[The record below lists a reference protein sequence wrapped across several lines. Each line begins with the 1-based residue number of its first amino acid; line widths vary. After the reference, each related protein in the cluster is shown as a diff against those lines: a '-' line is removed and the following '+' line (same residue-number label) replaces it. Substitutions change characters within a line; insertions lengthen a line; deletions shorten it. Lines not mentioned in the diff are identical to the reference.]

1 MADDGHAVTRRS
13 MLGVLGAAGVGG
25 TGVVGRVA
33 AQATGESWPMHRVN
47 ARNTG
52 WLPGPEGVATAVETD
67 WVFEAFHG
75 PNGLSVADG
84 TVYVTDDND
93 ESKPYRGTV
102 YALSA
107 ADGTEQWRYEFDRW
121 AQTTPAVADGRVFVT
136 TNGNGDGY
144 VYAFDAETGDRL
156 WRYDAESEIVCAPT
170 VADGQLYLGLIGDEV
185 VSLDPE
191 TGYPDWQTGV
201 DGRVW
206 GSPAVANGYLYV
218 GTDPRQ
224 GPDEPITSP
233 ATVYA
238 LDTDDGTIQWEYD
251 AGEVRITAS
260 PALADGTVFVAADD
274 GVLRALSVVDGTVE
288 WTHTVGSEGNET
300 PVVHDGT
307 VYANSQGSLVALDAG
322 DGTVQWTHDSENV
335 ASQLLGTTGA
345 LYATAGDGLLAVDAA
360 DGTGRRIGTDGRELD
375 PKAVVGDGIY
385 GFDRSQG
392 RVFGYE
398 ITERERAS
406 GTGTGGSPTPTAGGD
421 GSSGLLG
428 NAVLPAGLLAAL
440 LGGVGAYRWLRDG
453 VE

>member
-1 MADDGHAVTRRS
+1 MTSDGYAVTRRS
-13 MLGVLGAAGVGG
+13 VLGVLGAAGVGR
-25 TGVVGRVA
+25 TGAVGGVA
-33 AQATGESWPMHRVN
+33 AQATGESWPMHRVD

-52 WLPGPEGVATAVETD
+52 WNPGPEGVATAVETD

-84 TVYVTDDND
+84 TVFVTDDND
-93 ESKPYRGTV
+93 VSEPYRGTV

-107 ADGTEQWRYEFDRW
+107 VDGTEQWRREFDRW

-144 VYAFDAETGDRL
+144 VYAFDAENGDRL
-156 WRYDAESEIVCAPT
+156 WRYEAESEIVCAPT
-170 VADGQLYLGLIGDEV
+170 VADGRLYLGLIDDAV
-185 VSLDPE
+185 VALDPA
-191 TGYPDWQTGV
+191 TGDVAWQTGV

-218 GTDPRQ
+218 GTDPSR

-238 LDTDDGTIQWEYD
+238 LDTDDGTIQWAHE
-251 AGEVRITAS
+251 AGDVRITAS
-260 PALADGTVFVAADD
+260 PALAEGTVFVVADD

-322 DGTVQWTHDSENV
+322 DGTVQWTYDGETL
-335 ASQLLGTTGA
+335 ASQLLGSTGA
-345 LYATAGDGLLAVDAA
+345 LYAKAGDGLLAVDAA
-360 DGTGRRIGTDGRELD
+360 EGTGRRLGTGGRELH
-375 PKAVVGDGIY
+375 PKAVVGDRIY

-392 RVFGYE
+392 RVFGYG
-398 ITERERAS
+398 ISERERAS
-406 GTGTGGSPTPTAGGD
+406 GTGTPGSPTATDGD
-421 GSSGLLG
+421 GSSGLPVTT
-428 NAVLPAGLLAAL
+428 ALPVGLLAAL
-440 LGGVGAYRWLRDG
+440 LGGLGAYRWLSDD
-453 VE
+453 EE